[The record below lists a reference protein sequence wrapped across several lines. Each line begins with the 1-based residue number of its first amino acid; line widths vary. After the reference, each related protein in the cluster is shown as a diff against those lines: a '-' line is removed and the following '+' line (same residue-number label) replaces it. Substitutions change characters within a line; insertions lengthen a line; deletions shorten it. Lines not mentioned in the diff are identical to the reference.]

1 MNADMRADILL
12 SSVRPVTYDR
22 LFAALTVEIYGWVCR
37 RVFRRVGTVGK
48 SLYSEGKKWI

>member
-12 SSVRPVTYDR
+12 SSARPVTYDR
-22 LFAALTVEIYGWVCR
+22 LFAAMMAEIFGWVCR

-48 SLYSEGKKWI
+48 NLSGWG

>member
-12 SSVRPVTYDR
+12 SSARPVTYDR
-22 LFAALTVEIYGWVCR
+22 LFAALAAEIYGWVCR

-48 SLYSEGKKWI
+48 NLSGWG